1 MNTITDLESLRLAL
15 REFAAARDWKPFHT
29 PKNLAMAMIVEA
41 AELVEHF
48 QWATADESMKPGPEK
63 LAEIRDEVADTL
75 IYLVELA
82 DVLGIDLIAAARDK
96 IAKNALKYPAPV
108 QQEK

>member
-1 MNTITDLESLRLAL
+1 MTTDAVHDLETLKDAL
-15 REFAAARDWKPFHT
+15 REFAAARDWRRFHT

-48 QWATADESMKPGPEK
+48 QWATPEESLAPPPEK

-96 IAKNALKYPAPV
+96 IAKNAVKYPVP
-108 QQEK
+108 ER

>member
-1 MNTITDLESLRLAL
+1 MTQAIHDLPSLREAL
-15 REFAAARDWKPFHT
+15 RQFAEARDWRPFHT

-48 QWATADESMKPGPEK
+48 QWLTPEQSLELPPDK
-63 LAEIRDEVADTL
+63 LLQVRDEVADTL

-96 IAKNALKYPAPV
+96 IAKNALKYPAPGGTV
-108 QQEK
+108 

>member
-1 MNTITDLESLRLAL
+1 MTPITDLESLRLAL
-15 REFAAARDWKPFHT
+15 RDFAAARDWRPFHT

-48 QWATADESMKPGPEK
+48 QWATPEESLSPPPEK

-82 DVLGIDLIAAARDK
+82 DVLGIDLIAASRDK
-96 IAKNALKYPAPV
+96 IAKNALKYPALAR
-108 QQEK
+108 

>member
-1 MNTITDLESLRLAL
+1 MTAEITDLVSLRDAL
-15 REFAAARDWKPFHT
+15 RDFAAARDWRRFHT

-48 QWATADESMKPGPEK
+48 QWATPEESLRPPPDK
-63 LAEIRDEVADTL
+63 LAAVRDEVADTL

-82 DVLGIDLIAAARDK
+82 DVLDIDLVAAARDK
-96 IAKNALKYPAPV
+96 IAKNAVKYPAPGR
-108 QQEK
+108 

>member
-1 MNTITDLESLRLAL
+1 MTAIDDLESLKLAL
-15 REFAAARDWKPFHT
+15 RDFAAARDWRPYHT

-48 QWATADESMKPGPEK
+48 QWATPEESLSPPPEK

-82 DVLGIDLIAAARDK
+82 DVLGIDLIAACRDK
-96 IAKNALKYPAPV
+96 IAKNAVKYPAPPRPA
-108 QQEK
+108 